1 MVTQTT
7 DFGTTCPE
15 VPGLGRLP
23 NKRFCSPHGMQKIA
37 SVATLALLA
46 VSAYPG
52 KGAKNGGCVFYTSS
66 VSLASFNACI
76 VASITRKSFSSSEF
90 SITSMRLRQLFSG
103 YFSGKKN

>member
-23 NKRFCSPHGMQKIA
+23 NKRFAAPRDAEIA

-46 VSAYPG
+46 VSADPE
-52 KGAKNGGCVFYTSS
+52 KQA
-66 VSLASFNACI
+66 
-76 VASITRKSFSSSEF
+76 
-90 SITSMRLRQLFSG
+90 
-103 YFSGKKN
+103 